1 MTQHDTARLEEKL
14 AHLEK
19 TVDEL
24 SEVVAGQARQ
34 IDRME
39 LQLRRLRDQSAAREA
54 EGTGGVILADERP
67 PHY

>member
-1 MTQHDTARLEEKL
+1 MAQDTTARLEEKL

-24 SEVVAGQARQ
+24 SEVVASQATQ
-34 IDRME
+34 IDRMA
-39 LQLRRLRDQSAAREA
+39 LQLRRLQDQSAAREA

>member
-1 MTQHDTARLEEKL
+1 MSQDDTARLEEKL

-24 SEVVAGQARQ
+24 SDVIAAQTRQ
-34 IDRME
+34 IDRMAA
-39 LQLRRLRDQSAAREA
+39 QLHRLIEREATREA
-54 EGTGGVILADERP
+54 EGTGGVILGDERP